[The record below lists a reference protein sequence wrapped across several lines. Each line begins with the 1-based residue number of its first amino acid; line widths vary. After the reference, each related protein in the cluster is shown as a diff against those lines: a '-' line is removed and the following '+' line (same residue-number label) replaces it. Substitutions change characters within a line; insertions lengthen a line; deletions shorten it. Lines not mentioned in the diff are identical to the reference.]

1 MESIYKRGKTWTA
14 NVSIMNG
21 KTRIRKTMSGFTT
34 KRDATIWANDI
45 EFKKQ
50 NEDLVVKDHLF
61 TEAFEDWYHV
71 FKEPQLETATKQW
84 YKRTLS
90 LLKEKWDGKKL
101 SELTSKDFQKLINDY
116 GSDHVLSSV
125 SHIKNITS
133 AFIRYAVDE
142 DFIKKDFT
150 RNVKTYSV
158 VKSKDKQLKFLEAEE
173 MENLILSIK
182 DNEAATS
189 RMILTAIY
197 SGMRFS
203 EVAGLTLEDFD
214 FENNVINVNKS
225 WQVHDKK
232 FKNTKT
238 QTSNRIIV
246 MPKVFMD
253 IAKKWTFGNEF
264 AFESDNG
271 TPPTDN
277 AANKQLRRYL
287 EKINSKIITFHGLR
301 HTHAS
306 YLLANDLA
314 IQFVS
319 ERLGHADVNITLSTY
334 AHLLNKKRTEETNKM
349 LDLLNKV

>member
-1 MESIYKRGKTWTA
+1 MASIYKRGKTWTA

-116 GSDHVLSSV
+116 GSDNVLSSV

-203 EVAGLTLEDFD
+203 EVAGLMLEDFD

-225 WQVHDKK
+225 WQIHDKK

-253 IAKKWTFGNEF
+253 MQK
-264 AFESDNG
+264 NG
-271 TPPTDN
+271 
-277 AANKQLRRYL
+277 
-287 EKINSKIITFHGLR
+287 
-301 HTHAS
+301 
-306 YLLANDLA
+306 
-314 IQFVS
+314 
-319 ERLGHADVNITLSTY
+319 RLGMSLHLRVITVLHLLITL
-334 AHLLNKKRTEETNKM
+334 LTNS
-349 LDLLNKV
+349 